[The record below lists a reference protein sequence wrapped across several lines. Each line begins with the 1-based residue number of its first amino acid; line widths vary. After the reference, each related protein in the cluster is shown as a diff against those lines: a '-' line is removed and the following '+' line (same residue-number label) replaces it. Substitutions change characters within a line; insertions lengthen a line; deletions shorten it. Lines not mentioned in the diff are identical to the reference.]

1 MKHLKSYTIVP
12 NAYYVERDADRQ
24 IRSII
29 DDMGRPGY
37 VLVARQMGKTNLLL
51 HTKSCLEN
59 EKNIFVYV
67 DFTTVNEDNERDCF
81 QTIIDT
87 AIMTHPLTYA
97 EEKRVIMQNRKDL
110 VMSPQKQFTSE
121 LLILL
126 QRVDKLVIVLDEIDA
141 LTNCPYSDKIFSQI
155 RGHYFQRVN
164 FQELEKLT
172 YILSGVIEPKKIIK
186 DPNISP
192 FNIGEKIYLKDFTKP
207 EFRKFVTNI
216 ELDKQL
222 SLDLLDYIY
231 FWTNGHPRMTWD
243 VCQEIEENENI
254 KSKAD
259 IDSIIKKIYLTTFDH
274 APIDGIRKQISEDR
288 ALARAAIELSIH
300 KGQTISED
308 MRNQLYLAGVID
320 YSEDAV
326 QFKNPVMEKSL
337 EYSWLLSL
345 QTREQAYLQE
355 AIHCITFE
363 KDYKGAESK
372 LTTLLQSPKVEEIGK
387 IHFYLGICNM
397 HQYKWK
403 DALSHFADIRE
414 EDPDYF
420 EGLYWTGYCYQIF
433 HQWDR
438 ALETYNMIEKSSDR
452 ELRKKT
458 IIAYAEVL
466 WSTGDIDKINQA
478 NNLLLNLLNTLK
490 KENVNI
496 QLSVLIY
503 FNMAIVSHLR
513 GDEHGA
519 ISSIDYAINFAQAN
533 ERPLLLHYKL
543 QLMKNCEESEAIA
556 VQMINSLDAIQNK
569 PDVDNIE
576 NKLASTQY
584 TLSLEIAEIL
594 LNYPHLE
601 SKVEPKLKLLYEKRE
616 DAFFT
621 ILMMLVNPNY
631 RQSYQTEDASYAFAE
646 LMVERYHSGW
656 TFTAGQILRAY
667 SVLIKAYKFN
677 ETPELFYWD
686 VYSIL
691 SENLSVND
699 VDPILARSIIFVMR
713 QSCEKWSYQQFDVAL
728 EVYKRYFAKLD
739 DPQITQFSMCI
750 YYYYTCHFYANRQIQ
765 PFFQYGLQFM
775 QMITNFMDENS
786 EMDLDISKGDIAKY
800 IYQLKKYGAHLRDI
814 GGINAIIEQKYGKI
828 HNSRR
833 VKVMDK
839 VTQTERIEK
848 FRKVRDDIRSGFVE
862 FIDIAD

>member
-51 HTKSCLEN
+51 HTKSCLED

-87 AIMTHPLTYA
+87 AIMTHPLIYA
-97 EEKRVIMQNRKDL
+97 EEKRVIMENRKDL

-222 SLDLLDYIY
+222 SSDLLDYIY

-320 YSEDAV
+320 YSEDTV
-326 QFKNPVMEKSL
+326 QFKNPIMEKSL

-355 AIHCITFE
+355 AIHSITFE

-372 LTTLLQSPKVEEIGK
+372 LSTLLQSPKVEELGK
-387 IHFYLGICNM
+387 IHFYLGICYM
-397 HQYKWK
+397 HQYKWN
-403 DALSHFADIRE
+403 DAIVHFTEIHE

-420 EGLYWTGYCYQIF
+420 EGLYWTGYCHRIF
-433 HQWDR
+433 RRWDD
-438 ALETYNMIEKSSDR
+438 ALQMYELIEKSNDR
-452 ELRKKT
+452 ELRQKT
-458 IIAYAEVL
+458 LIAYAEVL
-466 WSTGDIDKINQA
+466 WATGEKDRILQA

-490 KENVNI
+490 KDSSNI
-496 QLSVLIY
+496 HLSALIY
-503 FNMAIVSHLR
+503 YNMAIVSHLL
-513 GDEHGA
+513 DDDHGA
-519 ISSIDYAINFAQAN
+519 ISSIDYAINFSQAN

-543 QLMKNCEESEAIA
+543 QLIQNSEDKEAIA
-556 VQMINSLDAIQNK
+556 LQMINSLDAIQNK
-569 PDVDNIE
+569 PDIDNID

-601 SKVEPKLKLLYEKRE
+601 SKIEPKLKLLYEKRE

-691 SENLSVND
+691 SQNLSVND

-713 QSCEKWSYQQFDVAL
+713 QSCEKWDSHQFDRAL
-728 EVYKRYFAKLD
+728 ELYKRFFAKLD
-739 DPQITQFSMCI
+739 NLQIKQYSICI
-750 YYYYTCHFYANRQIQ
+750 YYYYTCRFYANRQIQ
-765 PFFQYGLQFM
+765 AFFQYGLQFM
-775 QMITNFMDENS
+775 QMITNFMDDHKD
-786 EMDLDISKGDIAKY
+786 MDLDINNAEVAGFIS
-800 IYQLKKYGAHLRDI
+800 QLKKYGCELRDA
-814 GGINAIIEQKYGKI
+814 GGINYMIEQRFGKV

-833 VKVMDK
+833 VKIVDK
-839 VTQTERIEK
+839 VTQTEKIEK
-848 FRKVRDDIRSGFVE
+848 YRKVRDDIRSGFVE
-862 FIDIAD
+862 FIDFAD

>member
-12 NAYYVERDADRQ
+12 KEYYVERDADRQ

-59 EKNIFVYV
+59 DKNIYVYV
-67 DFTTVNEDNERDCF
+67 DFTTVNEDTERECF

-87 AIMTHPLTYA
+87 AIMTHPLIFL
-97 EEKRVIMQNRKDL
+97 EEKRVIMQNRMDS

-126 QRVDKLVIVLDEIDA
+126 QRVDKLVIILDEIDA
-141 LTNCPYSDKIFSQI
+141 LTNCLYSDIIFSQI
-155 RGHYFQRVN
+155 RGHYFQRAN
-164 FQELEKLT
+164 FPELEKLT

-207 EFRKFVTNI
+207 EFRKFITNI

-222 SLDLLDYIY
+222 SADLLDYIY
-231 FWTNGHPRMTWD
+231 YWTNGHPRMTWD
-243 VCQEIEENENI
+243 ICQEIEDNDDV
-254 KSKAD
+254 KTRAD
-259 IDSIIKKIYLTTFDH
+259 IDAIIKKVYLTTFDH
-274 APIDGIRKQISEDR
+274 APIDGIRKQISGDR
-288 ALARAAIELSIH
+288 DLARAAIELSIH
-300 KGQTISED
+300 KGQAISED

-320 YSEDAV
+320 YSEDTV

-337 EYSWLLSL
+337 EYGWLLSL

-355 AIHCITFE
+355 AIHSITLE

-372 LTTLLQSPKVEEIGK
+372 LTTLLQSPNVDDTGK
-387 IHFYLGICNM
+387 IHFYLGLCYI
-397 HQYKWK
+397 HQYKWDK
-403 DALSHFADIRE
+403 AFSHFSDIRE

-420 EGLYWTGYCYQIF
+420 EGLYWTGYCHAIF
-433 HQWDR
+433 HRWDN
-438 ALETYNMIEKSSDR
+438 ALQVYKLIEKSSNR
-452 ELRKKT
+452 ELRQKT
-458 IIAYAEVL
+458 LIAYAEVL
-466 WSTGDIDKINQA
+466 WSTGEIEKINQA

-490 KENVNI
+490 KDNVNI
-496 QLSVLIY
+496 HLSVLIY
-503 FNMAIVSHLR
+503 FNMAIISHLR

-543 QLMKNCEESEAIA
+543 QLMRNSEESEAIA
-556 VQMINSLDAIQNK
+556 LQMISSLDAIQNK

-601 SKVEPKLKLLYEKRE
+601 SKVKSKLKLLYEKRE

-646 LMVERYHSGW
+646 LMVQRYQSGW
-656 TFTAGQILRAY
+656 EFTPGQILRAY
-667 SVLIKAYKFN
+667 SVLIKAYKFHD
-677 ETPELFYWD
+677 TPESLYWST
-686 VYSIL
+686 YQIL
-691 SENLSVND
+691 SQNLTVND
-699 VDPILARSIIFVMR
+699 VDPILARSIMFAMEK
-713 QSCEKWSYQQFDVAL
+713 SCITWNCQAFDEAL
-728 EVYKRYFAKLD
+728 GVYKHYFAKLED
-739 DPQITQFSMCI
+739 MQIIQFNICI
-750 YYYYTCHFYANRQIQ
+750 YYYYSCYFYANKQVKL
-765 PFFQYGLQFM
+765 FFQYALQFI
-775 QMITNFMDENS
+775 QKITKFMNDHNNI
-786 EMDLDISKGDIAKY
+786 DFDINKGEIAGF
-800 IYQLKKYGAHLRDI
+800 INQLKKYGCYLRDI
-814 GGINAIIEQKYGKI
+814 GGVNAMIERKYGKL
-828 HNSRR
+828 HNSRK
-833 VKVMDK
+833 VKIYDK
-839 VTQTERIEK
+839 VTQTEKIEK
-848 FRKVRDDIRSGFVE
+848 YRKVRDDIMSGFIELVGLV
-862 FIDIAD
+862 D

>member
-12 NAYYVERDADRQ
+12 NEYYVERDADRQ

-51 HTKSCLEN
+51 HTKGCLED
-59 EKNIFVYV
+59 EKNIYVYV
-67 DFTTVNEDNERDCF
+67 DFTTVNEDTERECF

-87 AIMTHPLTYA
+87 AIMTHPMTYV
-97 EEKRVIMQNRKDL
+97 EEKRVIMQNRKDS

-126 QRVDKLVIVLDEIDA
+126 QRVDKLVIILDEIDA

-192 FNIGEKIYLKDFTKP
+192 FNIGEKIYLKDFTKS
-207 EFRKFVTNI
+207 EFRKFISNI

-222 SLDLLDYIY
+222 SKELLDYIY
-231 FWTNGHPRMTWD
+231 YWTNGHPRMTWD
-243 VCQEIEENENI
+243 ICQEIEGNERVTT
-254 KSKAD
+254 KSD
-259 IDSIIKKIYLTTFDH
+259 IDAIIKKIYLTSFDH

-288 ALARAAIELSIH
+288 DLARATIELSIR
-300 KGQTISED
+300 KGQAISED

-326 QFKNPVMEKSL
+326 QFKNPIMEKSL

-355 AIHCITFE
+355 AIHSITFE
-363 KDYKGAESK
+363 KDFRGAESK
-372 LTTLLQSPKVEEIGK
+372 LTTLLQSPNVEEIGK
-387 IHFYLGICNM
+387 IHFYLGVCYM

-420 EGLYWTGYCYQIF
+420 EGLYRTGYCYQIF
-433 HQWDR
+433 HQWDK
-438 ALETYNMIEKSSDR
+438 ALEAYTIIEKSSDR
-452 ELRKKT
+452 ELRQKT

-466 WSTGDIDKINQA
+466 WSTGDMDKINQA

-496 QLSVLIY
+496 HLSVLIY
-503 FNMAIVSHLR
+503 YNMAVVSHLR
-513 GDEHGA
+513 GDDHGA

-543 QLMKNCEESEAIA
+543 QLMKNSEESEAIA
-556 VQMINSLDAIQNK
+556 VQMINSLDAIQSK

-601 SKVEPKLKLLYEKRE
+601 SKVESKLKLLYEKRE

-631 RQSYQTEDASYAFAE
+631 RQSYQAEDASYAFAE

-667 SVLIKAYKFN
+667 AVLLKAYKFN
-677 ETPELFYWD
+677 ETSGLLYWD
-686 VYSIL
+686 AYSVL
-691 SENLSVND
+691 SKNLTVND
-699 VDPILARSIIFVMR
+699 VDPVLARAVIYVMR
-713 QSCEKWSYQQFDVAL
+713 QSCEEWSYQQFDVAL
-728 EVYKRYFAKLD
+728 EVYKRFFAKLED
-739 DPQITQFSMCI
+739 TQTTQFSICI
-750 YYYYTCHFYANRQIQ
+750 YYYYTCHFYANRQVQ
-765 PFFQYGLQFM
+765 PFFQYGLRFM
-775 QMITNFMDENS
+775 QMITNFMNENG
-786 EMDLDISKGDIAKY
+786 EMDLDISSGDIAEY
-800 IYQLKKYGAHLRDI
+800 VYQLKKYGTYLRDV
-814 GGINAIIEQKYGKI
+814 GGINAILDQTYGKI
-828 HNSRR
+828 HNSRK
-833 VKVMDK
+833 VKIVDK
-839 VTQTERIEK
+839 ITQTERIEK
-848 FRKVRDDIRSGFVE
+848 YRKVRDDVRSGFMELIGFV
-862 FIDIAD
+862 D